1 MYNSTEFQKLKRR
14 EQFQFILNISSSLI
28 PNSDDTIAKGENE
41 YVENPEKKN
50 SKLNLEVL
58 DLHTG
63 YLEFFR
69 Q

>member
-1 MYNSTEFQKLKRR
+1 MYNSTEFQKLKRK

-28 PNSDDTIAKGENE
+28 PNSDNTIAKGENE
-41 YVENPEKKN
+41 HVENTEEKN
-50 SKLNLEVL
+50 SKLNLKVL

-63 YLEFFR
+63 HLEFFR